1 MENALGLIGTIIG
14 ALGFFLAVFI
24 AVMQAK
30 AEKRNAQEKAEEK
43 ERHAQELAEEKE
55 MHAKER
61 AEEKELHA
69 KERAEEKEMHAKE
82 RAEEKEMH
90 AKERAEEKELHAKEL
105 EWLKQE
111 LETQKQE
118 KARSDRLMFL
128 ADRIFDP
135 TIPRELRLPFYE
147 EYIKMNGNGTAVKF
161 WLIEGEREKK
171 ALQPT

>member
-1 MENALGLIGTIIG
+1 MENILGLIGTIIG
-14 ALGFFLAVFI
+14 AFGFFLAVFI

-55 MHAKER
+55 LHTKER
-61 AEEKELHA
+61 AEEKELHT
-69 KERAEEKEMHAKE
+69 
-82 RAEEKEMH
+82 
-90 AKERAEEKELHAKEL
+90 KEL